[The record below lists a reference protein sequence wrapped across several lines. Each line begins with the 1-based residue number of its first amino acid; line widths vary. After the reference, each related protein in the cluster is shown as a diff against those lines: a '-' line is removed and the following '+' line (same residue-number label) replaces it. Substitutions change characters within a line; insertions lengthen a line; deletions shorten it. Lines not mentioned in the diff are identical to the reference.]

1 MNDSNKQMKYSVISG
16 LFWKFAER
24 MSSQLVSVIVTIIL
38 ARLLMPSDYG
48 TVTLVTIFITIAN
61 VFVND
66 GFGVALI
73 QKKDADGLDFSSV
86 FYFGIAFSTF
96 LYLVIFFGVAPLVAS
111 FYKMPILVPV
121 LRVLA
126 LQLPVAAVNSVQQ
139 AYVSRNMIFKKFFYS
154 TTIGTL
160 ISAIIGIGMAY
171 FGMGVWALV
180 AQYLSNTI
188 INTFTLR
195 TIIEWRPKLEFSF
208 ERLRGLF
215 RFGWKL
221 LIQSLMVTIYGNL
234 RSLVIGK
241 VYSAKDLAYYD
252 RGSYYPNLIVVNVD
266 AAMSSALFPAMSHEQ
281 ASVERVRAITRR
293 AIKMSSYIMSPLL
306 VGFAACGTTFVSV
319 LLTDKWL
326 PIVPFLQIICIN
338 LLFRPAQTASLQA
351 IKAIG
356 RSDLVLKMDIPI
368 RIFGLASLIVTVR
381 FGTIYIAF
389 SEVLVGILGV
399 ILYSIGC
406 NKTIGYKLKD
416 LYWDFASNVLQALV
430 MGAAVFGIGY
440 LQINKILLLLLQL
453 IVGGFVYVLVNVIC
467 KNENFNYLV
476 STAKEYI
483 SRRK

>member
-1 MNDSNKQMKYSVISG
+1 MSDSKKQMKFSVISG

-73 QKKDADGLDFSSV
+73 QKKDADDLDFSSV
-86 FYFGIAFSTF
+86 FYFGIAFSIF
-96 LYLVIFFGVAPLVAS
+96 LYLIIFFGVAPIVAD
-111 FYKMPILVPV
+111 FYNMPILVPV

-126 LQLPVAAVNSVQQ
+126 LQLPIASINSVQQ
-139 AYVSRNMIFKKFFYS
+139 AYVSRKMIFKKFFYA
-154 TTIGTL
+154 TISGTL
-160 ISAIIGIGMAY
+160 ISAIVGITMAY

-180 AQYLSNTI
+180 AQYLTNTV

-195 TIIEWRPKLEFSF
+195 TIIGWRPSLQFSL
-208 ERLRGLF
+208 ERLKGLF
-215 RFGWKL
+215 RYGWKL

-241 VYSAKDLAYYD
+241 VYSANDLAYYD

-281 ASVERVRAITRR
+281 ASVERVKAITRR

-351 IKAIG
+351 IKAVG

-368 RIFGLASLIVTVR
+368 RLFGLTALIVSVQ
-381 FGTIYIAF
+381 FGTIYIAL

-399 ILYSIGC
+399 ILYSLGC
-406 NKTIGYKLKD
+406 KKTIGYSLKR
-416 LYWDFASNVLQALV
+416 LYWDFVSNVLQALV
-430 MGAAVFGIGY
+430 MGVIVFAVGY
-440 LQINKILLLLLQL
+440 LNINDILLLFLQIIIGAVAYIVISIVCRNDNFYYLLNT
-453 IVGGFVYVLVNVIC
+453 V
-467 KNENFNYLV
+467 
-476 STAKEYI
+476 KEF
-483 SRRK
+483 SGRKK

>member
-1 MNDSNKQMKYSVISG
+1 
-16 LFWKFAER
+16 
-24 MSSQLVSVIVTIIL
+24 
-38 ARLLMPSDYG
+38 MPSDYG

-96 LYLVIFFGVAPLVAS
+96 LYLVIFFGIAPLVAS

-252 RGSYYPNLIVVNVD
+252 RGSYYPNLIVVKC
-266 AAMSSALFPAMSHEQ
+266 
-281 ASVERVRAITRR
+281 RR
-293 AIKMSSYIMSPLL
+293 
-306 VGFAACGTTFVSV
+306 
-319 LLTDKWL
+319 
-326 PIVPFLQIICIN
+326 
-338 LLFRPAQTASLQA
+338 R
-351 IKAIG
+351 
-356 RSDLVLKMDIPI
+356 
-368 RIFGLASLIVTVR
+368 
-381 FGTIYIAF
+381 
-389 SEVLVGILGV
+389 
-399 ILYSIGC
+399 
-406 NKTIGYKLKD
+406 
-416 LYWDFASNVLQALV
+416 
-430 MGAAVFGIGY
+430 
-440 LQINKILLLLLQL
+440 
-453 IVGGFVYVLVNVIC
+453 
-467 KNENFNYLV
+467 NE
-476 STAKEYI
+476 
-483 SRRK
+483 